1 MKPVLT
7 NFDDVYAHSQQP
19 FNLRGD
25 DSGGNGARV
34 ADLGELEQS
43 AGNGFLDAVNLSRIY
58 NGMKASNVSVVCSNL
73 HFGGFTSSLLPSGEM
88 GSSGGGVDTV
98 QCTVQKSGTM
108 GFGGS
113 MANENIENWGNLG
126 VVADHSQQR
135 ETSTDTDDKNLFP
148 GVHHQRLIVVDSTD
162 QTRRRIGDHKA
173 LRRLAQNREAAKK
186 SRMRKKAYVQQLEN
200 SWKRLAQLEQDLK
213 RARQR
218 EMRLTLWEVVRYLEI
233 TTSFETYRNYSLVL
247 DGSTAFDIDYAR
259 WLDEHQRLINNLRT
273 AVNSHVTDSEL
284 QLIVEGVMSHYDEIF
299 QLKSSGAKS
308 DIFHI
313 LSGVWKSPVER
324 CLMWLGGS
332 RSSEVL
338 KILGDQI
345 EPLTE
350 QQLVGIFN
358 LQQSSQQAEDAL
370 SQGMEALQQSLVE
383 TLSSSSG
390 PRSSENVADYMG
402 QMATAMSKLAT
413 LENFLHQADLLRL
426 QTLQQLRRIL
436 TTRQAARAL
445 LAINDYKSRL
455 RALSSLWLA
464 CPRG

>member
-88 GSSGGGVDTV
+88 GSSGGGVDTL
-98 QCTVQKSGTM
+98 QCTVQKGGTM

-113 MANENIENWGNLG
+113 MANENIENWGDLG
-126 VVADHSQQR
+126 V
-135 ETSTDTDDKNLFP
+135 FP
-148 GVHHQRLIVVDSTD
+148 GVHHERLIVVDSTD

-200 SWKRLAQLEQDLK
+200 SGKRLAQLEQDLK
-213 RARQR
+213 RARQQGIF
-218 EMRLTLWEVVRYLEI
+218 VA
-233 TTSFETYRNYSLVL
+233 SGFSGDETHSMGGS
-247 DGSTAFDIDYAR
+247 GSTAFDIDYAR
-259 WLDEHQRLINNLRT
+259 WLDEHQRLIKNLRT
-273 AVNSHVTDSEL
+273 TVNSHVTDSEL
-284 QLIVEGVMSHYDEIF
+284 QLIVDGVMSHYDEIF
-299 QLKSSGAKS
+299 RLKSSGAKS

-313 LSGVWKSPVER
+313 LSGVWKSPAER

-383 TLSSSSG
+383 TLSSSSVG

>member
-1 MKPVLT
+1 MKPALT
-7 NFDDVYAHSQQP
+7 SFDDVYAHSQQP

-43 AGNGFLDAVNLSRIY
+43 AGNGILDAVNLSRIY
-58 NGMKASNVSVVCSNL
+58 NGMKASNVSVVCNSL
-73 HFGGFTSSLLPSGEM
+73 QFGGFTNSLLPSGEM

-98 QCTVQKSGTM
+98 QCTVQKGGTM

-113 MANENIENWGNLG
+113 LGNANIENWGDFG

-135 ETSTDTDDKNLFP
+135 ETSTDTDDKNLFT
-148 GVHHQRLIVVDSTD
+148 GVHHERLIVVDSTD
-162 QTRRRIGDHKA
+162 QARRRIGDHKA

-186 SRMRKKAYVQQLEN
+186 SRLRKKAYVQQLEN
-200 SWKRLAQLEQDLK
+200 SGKRLAQLEQDLK
-213 RARQR
+213 RARQQGIF
-218 EMRLTLWEVVRYLEI
+218 VASGFSGDEI
-233 TTSFETYRNYSLVL
+233 HSMG
-247 DGSTAFDIDYAR
+247 GSGSMAFDIDYAR
-259 WLDEHQRLINNLRT
+259 WLDEHQHLINNLRT
-273 AVNSHVTDSEL
+273 AVNSHANDSEL
-284 QLIVEGVMSHYDEIF
+284 QLLVDGVMSHYDEIF
-299 QLKSSGAKS
+299 QLKGSGAKS

-313 LSGVWKSPVER
+313 LSGVWKSPAER

-370 SQGMEALQQSLVE
+370 SQGMEALQQSLLE
-383 TLSSSSG
+383 TLSCSSVG

-464 CPRG
+464 RPRG

>member
-1 MKPVLT
+1 MKPSLT
-7 NFDDVYAHSQQP
+7 NFDDVYGHSQQP

-25 DSGGNGARV
+25 DSGVNGARV

-43 AGNGFLDAVNLSRIY
+43 AGIGFLDAVNLSRIY
-58 NGMKASNVSVVCSNL
+58 NGMKASNVSVVCNNSQ
-73 HFGGFTSSLLPSGEM
+73 FGGFTNF
-88 GSSGGGVDTV
+88 T
-98 QCTVQKSGTM
+98 
-108 GFGGS
+108 
-113 MANENIENWGNLG
+113 
-126 VVADHSQQR
+126 
-135 ETSTDTDDKNLFP
+135 
-148 GVHHQRLIVVDSTD
+148 GVHHQRLIVVDSID
-162 QTRRRIGDHKA
+162 QTRQRIGDHKA

-200 SWKRLAQLEQDLK
+200 SGKRLAQLEQDIK
-213 RARQR
+213 RARQQGISIASGFSGD
-218 EMRLTLWEVVRYLEI
+218 EI
-233 TTSFETYRNYSLVL
+233 HSMG
-247 DGSTAFDIDYAR
+247 GSGSMAFDIDYAR

-284 QLIVEGVMSHYDEIF
+284 QLLVDGVMSHYDEIF
-299 QLKSSGAKS
+299 RLKSSGAKS

-313 LSGVWKSPVER
+313 LSGVWKSPAER

-338 KILGDQI
+338 KVLGNQI

-383 TLSSSSG
+383 TLSSSSVG

-402 QMATAMSKLAT
+402 QMAAAMSKLAT

-436 TTRQAARAL
+436 TARQAARAL

-464 CPRG
+464 RPRG

>member
-1 MKPVLT
+1 MKPALT

-19 FNLRGD
+19 FSLRGD

-43 AGNGFLDAVNLSRIY
+43 AGNGILDAVNLSRIY
-58 NGMKASNVSVVCSNL
+58 SGMKASNVSVVCNNL
-73 HFGGFTSSLLPSGEM
+73 QFGGFTNSLLPSGEM

-98 QCTVQKSGTM
+98 QGAVQKGGAM

-113 MANENIENWGNLG
+113 MGNANIENWGDFG

-135 ETSTDTDDKNLFP
+135 EISTDTDDKNL
-148 GVHHQRLIVVDSTD
+148 VLISPLPLPSSILGISSCTLCQELVTMF
-162 QTRRRIGDHKA
+162 A

-200 SWKRLAQLEQDLK
+200 SGKRVAQLEQDLK
-213 RARQR
+213 RARQQGIF
-218 EMRLTLWEVVRYLEI
+218 VASGFSGDEI
-233 TTSFETYRNYSLVL
+233 HSMG
-247 DGSTAFDIDYAR
+247 GSGSMAFDIDYAR

-284 QLIVEGVMSHYDEIF
+284 QLLVDGVMSHYDEIF
-299 QLKSSGAKS
+299 QLKGSGAKS

-313 LSGVWKSPVER
+313 LSGVWKSPAER

-383 TLSSSSG
+383 TLSSSSVG
-390 PRSSENVADYMG
+390 PCSSENVADYMG
-402 QMATAMSKLAT
+402 QMANAMSKLAT

-436 TTRQAARAL
+436 TTSQAARAL

-464 CPRG
+464 RPRG